1 MDRIQ
6 TTVET
11 CGAAVAATTTTTA
24 AGVSGTAQAGD
35 ADPEIATATRTAR
48 PGPVALYWHGMPSQA
63 AAAAVLS
70 LARVLG
76 LGPELVQ
83 RVIEAEGAGCGG
95 ADHRLPCSLARAG
108 AEVVRCLGGD
118 RTRVLASG
126 WHDLVVDD
134 LLRHPEIATVV
145 LASAP
150 APVVARVVPVVH
162 AARRRVV
169 QLCQPEGAAAL
180 AA

>member
-11 CGAAVAATTTTTA
+11 CGAAVATTTTTAA

-35 ADPEIATATRTAR
+35 ADPEIAIATRKAP
-48 PGPVALYWHGMPSQA
+48 PGPVALYWHGVPSPA
-63 AAAAVLS
+63 ASAAVLS
-70 LARVLG
+70 LARA
-76 LGPELVQ
+76 LGPALVQ

-95 ADHRLPCSLARAG
+95 ADHRLPRSLARAG
-108 AEVVRCLGGD
+108 AEVVRCMGGD
-118 RTRVLASG
+118 RTRVLTSA

>member
-1 MDRIQ
+1 M
-6 TTVET
+6 
-11 CGAAVAATTTTTA
+11 
-24 AGVSGTAQAGD
+24 SGTAQAGD
-35 ADPEIATATRTAR
+35 ADPEIAIATRTAR
-48 PGPVALYWHGMPSQA
+48 PGPVALYWHGMPSPA

-70 LARVLG
+70 LAG
-76 LGPELVQ
+76 ALGPVLVQ

-95 ADHRLPCSLARAG
+95 ADHRLPRSLARAG

-118 RTRVLASG
+118 RTRVLTSAC
-126 WHDLVVDD
+126 HDLVVDD

-145 LASAP
+145 LAGAP

-169 QLCQPEGAAAL
+169 RLCQPEGAAAL